1 MLVIRRHAGESIQ
14 IGEEVEV
21 VVIDCGPGRVKLGI
35 RAPKQIPVVRAEV
48 KLTREQN
55 LAAARAIEVGRNF
68 ELPPGWSGIC
78 GGASGEGLI
87 ENAAIQGLL
96 PGVDKQS

>member
-35 RAPKQIPVVRAEV
+35 RAPKQIPVLRAEV
-48 KLTREQN
+48 KITREQN
-55 LAAARAIEVGRNF
+55 LAAARALAVGRNF

-78 GGASGEGLI
+78 GATGEGLV
-87 ENAAIQGLL
+87 ENTAIQGLP

>member
-48 KLTREQN
+48 KITRDQN

-68 ELPPGWSGIC
+68 ALPPGWSGVC
-78 GGASGEGLI
+78 RDAKEGGPVRKTG
-87 ENAAIQGLL
+87 IQG
-96 PGVDKQS
+96 PASGVDKQS